1 MADADS
7 SGSTKGWFEQVVAA
21 LTSTPQSLEQ
31 LIDLLKKLH
40 QNNLIGSDELFMI
53 EGVLQVSDLQVRDIM
68 IPRGQMTVID
78 HTAALPEIIEQISDS
93 GHSRFPVIDD
103 DKDDIVGVL
112 LAKDLLQLSLKP
124 DARFEINDFIRPAV
138 FIPES
143 KRLSVLL
150 KEFRVNRS
158 HMAMI
163 VDEYGGVSGLVTIED
178 VLEQIVGKIDD
189 EHDEEEEE
197 EDIRQHGSNR
207 FSVRALTPLDDFNK
221 YFESE
226 YTSDDVET
234 IGGYLLAHIGH
245 LPARGESFDMDHF
258 TFRVLSADS
267 RQVHLYQVID
277 NLQDST
283 QINIAENS

>member
-1 MADADS
+1 MAEADT
-7 SGSTKGWFEQVVAA
+7 SGTTRGLIERVMSAFNGD
-21 LTSTPQSLEQ
+21 PQNQEQ
-31 LIDLLKKLH
+31 LIELLKTFHANQLF
-40 QNNLIGSDELFMI
+40 GADELYMM
-53 EGVLQVSDLQVRDIM
+53 EGVLQVSDMQVRDIM
-68 IPRGQMTVID
+68 IPRGRMTVLEYNS
-78 HTAALPEIIEQISDS
+78 TYAQIIERITQS

-103 DKDDIVGVL
+103 DKDDVVGVL
-112 LAKDLLQLSLKP
+112 LAKDLLQLSLSP
-124 DARFEINDFIRPAV
+124 DAPFEINDYTRPAI

-189 EHDEEEEE
+189 EHDNEDEV
-197 EDIRQHGSNR
+197 DIRQHGSNR
-207 FSVRALTPLDDFNK
+207 FSFRALTPLDDFNE
-221 YFESE
+221 YFHTC
-226 YTSDDVET
+226 YANDDVET
-234 IGGYLLAHIGH
+234 IGGYLLRHIGH
-245 LPARGESFDMDHF
+245 MPARGESFELENL

-277 NLQDST
+277 NNIETT
-283 QINIAENS
+283 QIKV